1 MLKQLDEKIVF
12 ISKGIKTTRQRVLL
26 FDILKETNTPLAVEE
41 IYSKVSSIDSSFN
54 MSTVYR
60 ILEVFVSKGM
70 VIKSNK
76 VDNKAAVFELNRD
89 NHTHQLICLK
99 CCKVIPIE
107 VCPLKKF
114 EESMKKTTDF
124 EITGHKLEVF
134 GYCSECKNAK

>member
-1 MLKQLDEKIVF
+1 MLKQLDDKMIF
-12 ISKGIKTTRQRVLL
+12 TSKGIKNTRQRTLL
-26 FDILKETNTPLAVEE
+26 FDILKEVNTPLSVEE
-41 IYSKVSSIDSSFN
+41 IYAKVSCIDSSFN

-76 VDNKAAVFELNRD
+76 VENKAAVFELSRD
-89 NHTHQLICLK
+89 KHTHQLICLK
-99 CCKVIPIE
+99 CSKVFPIA

-114 EESMKKTTDF
+114 EESMKRTTDF

-134 GYCSECKNAK
+134 GYCSECKNDK